1 MLWPWNYAGF
11 REFIGALKLVGP
23 GRMLFQKNENLR
35 TKIKLEYDIFRW
47 ARTTGVIT
55 LNCIQS
61 KIAINTSNH
70 T

>member
-1 MLWPWNYAGF
+1 MELRWFSGIH
-11 REFIGALKLVGP
+11 RGVKTGRP
-23 GRMLFQKNENLR
+23 GRMWFQKNENLR
-35 TKIKLEYDIFRW
+35 TKIKLEYEIFRW

-61 KIAINTSNH
+61 KIAIHTSNH